1 MGKEV
6 EGDEGIVRLGCLIL
20 LKMPIAVK
28 PMKEFTKTMSQ
39 HCDTERSIEL
49 QLYYLSDKEKSW
61 EQSKYEHSTYQTTT
75 LRAS

>member
-28 PMKEFTKTMSQ
+28 PMKEFSKVMSQ

-49 QLYYLSDKEKSW
+49 QLYHLSDKKKLGA
-61 EQSKYEHSTYQTTT
+61 EQI
-75 LRAS
+75 